1 MVKFVKKLDAKGEPE
16 KRKYILTISEP
27 VIGDKIVSCTFTK
40 SDGTTFT
47 DSTLNQDGSMNEK
60 LIQEIKEKN
69 EEGSYTF
76 NHEQAP
82 VSFNLVENVKELE
95 LVYSPGSNKYDSLLY
110 FVEQCSYSIGKTFDD
125 FYIGLIRKYEQSNYD
140 HKIIREAIPQLISFC
155 DQFIEIKN
163 INFDAYI
170 NKSKASK
177 SSIFFDASEIK
188 EIIKASSYLK
198 LYYSIHKDQSMK
210 LSDQFNREIFQE
222 LVKNLTESTII
233 LKLHKIVSSKT
244 YEYNHTDKYMWEYI
258 KNLCCKTPDM
268 HISHIFNFI
277 INNIIV
283 TCEVDANP
291 IPYLI
296 SVIDESI
303 KWVLR
308 SIYKESIIYSDA
320 ISTQDVA
327 VVSGKDN
334 LESYAH
340 NNTIG
345 MLTIL
350 AYQKLEEI
358 FQGDDK
364 IEQFK
369 VHIESIKES
378 SVFAQHFTFP
388 IISKITDIPYRHF
401 LTLNVS
407 TSYLLNMLLYA
418 MIKDT
423 ELGQTYPTLTRILTF
438 YNSQKPISKTTYRM
452 KNIAEFTRTFDNFLG
467 FKNYTCPFEIY
478 SSIVGKIN
486 KNEYTSF
493 LTGNTVPNFP
503 AVKMESE
510 LIEFYNKFF
519 GGQLDEV
526 IDNLRTRIDAQL

>member
-1 MVKFVKKLDAKGEPE
+1 MVKFVKKLDAKGQPE

-27 VIGDKIVSCTFTK
+27 VIGDRIISCTFNK
-40 SDGTTFT
+40 ADGAKFT
-47 DSTLNQDGSMNEK
+47 DSTLNQDGSVNEELIK
-60 LIQEIKEKN
+60 KIQEDNKE
-69 EEGSYTF
+69 GTYQF
-76 NHEQAP
+76 NHEQGP
-82 VSFNLVENVKELE
+82 ISFNLVEKVKELE
-95 LVYSPGSNKYDSLLY
+95 LVYSPGSNKYDNLLY
-110 FVEQCSYSIGKTFDD
+110 FVEQCSYAIGKEFDD
-125 FYIGLIRKYEQSNYD
+125 FYIGLIKKYEESGYD
-140 HKIIREAIPQLISFC
+140 HKIIKDAVPNIIKYC
-155 DQFIEIKN
+155 DQFIEIRN

-188 EIIKASSYLK
+188 EIIKAASYLK
-198 LYYSIHKDQSMK
+198 LYYSIHKDISMK

-222 LVKNLTESTII
+222 LVKNLTDSAII

-283 TCEVDANP
+283 TCEIDANP

-320 ISTQDVA
+320 ISTQDVV

-350 AYQKLEEI
+350 AYQKLEDI
-358 FQGDDK
+358 FQDDTK
-364 IEQFK
+364 IEDFK

-388 IISKITDIPYRHF
+388 IMSKITDIPYRHF

-407 TSYLLNMLLYA
+407 TTYLLNMLLYA
-418 MIKDT
+418 LVKDD
-423 ELGQTYPTLTRILTF
+423 EFGKAYPTLTKILTF
-438 YNSQKPISKTTYRM
+438 YNMQKPISKTTYRT
-452 KNIAEFTRTFDNFLG
+452 KNIADFTKTFDNFMG

-493 LTGNTVPNFP
+493 LTGNIVPNFP
-503 AVKMESE
+503 AVKMENE

-519 GGQLDEV
+519 SGQLDD
-526 IDNLRTRIDAQL
+526 IISNLRDKIDAQL

>member
-1 MVKFVKKLDAKGEPE
+1 MVKFLKKLDAKGEPE
-16 KRKYILTISEP
+16 KRKYVLTISEP
-27 VIGDKIVSCTFTK
+27 VIGDKIASCTFKK
-40 SDGTTFT
+40 SDGSTFT
-47 DSTLNQDGSMNEK
+47 ESTLNQDGSENTK
-60 LIQEIKEKN
+60 LIQDIKDKN
-69 EEGSYTF
+69 EEGNYTF
-76 NHEQAP
+76 NIIQAP
-82 VSFNLVENVKELE
+82 VSFNTIKTIKELE

-110 FVEQCSYSIGKTFDD
+110 FVEQCSYEIGKEFDD
-125 FYIGLIRKYEQSNYD
+125 FYIGLITDYESSNYD
-140 HKIIREAIPQLISFC
+140 HKIIRNAIPKMIDFC
-155 DQFIEIKN
+155 NRFVEIKN

-188 EIIKASSYLK
+188 EIIKAASYLK
-198 LYYSIHKDQSMK
+198 LYYSIHKDISMK

-222 LVKNLTESTII
+222 LVKNLTDSAII

-283 TCEVDANP
+283 TCEYDCNP

-350 AYQKLEEI
+350 AYQKLEEV
-358 FQGDDK
+358 FQGDDR
-364 IEQFK
+364 IESFK
-369 VHIESIKES
+369 AHIESIKES

-407 TSYLLNMLLYA
+407 TSYLLNILLYA
-418 MIKDT
+418 LIKDSD
-423 ELGQTYPTLTRILTF
+423 LGQKYPTLTRILTF
-438 YNSQKPISKTTYRM
+438 YNLQRPISKTTYRM
-452 KNIAEFTRTFDNFLG
+452 KNVAEFTKTFDNFMG

-493 LTGNTVPNFP
+493 INGNSVPNFP
-503 AVKMESE
+503 SVKMESE
-510 LIEFYNKFF
+510 LIDFYNKFF
-519 GGQLDEV
+519 SGQLDNV
-526 IDNLRTRIDAQL
+526 IEDLRNKIDAQL

>member
-1 MVKFVKKLDAKGEPE
+1 MVKFLKKLDAKGEPE
-16 KRKYILTISEP
+16 KRKYILTVSEP

-40 SDGTTFT
+40 ADGSQFT
-47 DSTLNQDGSMNEK
+47 ENTLNQDGSENTK
-60 LIQEIKEKN
+60 LIQDIKDKN
-69 EEGSYTF
+69 DEGTYTF
-76 NHEQAP
+76 NVIQAP
-82 VSFNLVENVKELE
+82 VSFNTVKKIKDLE

-110 FVEQCSYSIGKTFDD
+110 FVEQCSYFIGQEFDD
-125 FYIGLIRKYEQSNYD
+125 FYINLIIDYEKSNYD
-140 HKIIREAIPQLISFC
+140 HKIIRTAIPKIIEFC
-155 DQFIEIKN
+155 DRFIEIKN

-222 LVKNLTESTII
+222 LVKNLTESAII

-283 TCEVDANP
+283 TCEYDCNP

-350 AYQKLEEI
+350 AYQKLEEV
-358 FQGDDK
+358 FQDDRIETFK
-364 IEQFK
+364 I
-369 VHIESIKES
+369 HIESIKES

-407 TSYLLNMLLYA
+407 TSYLLNILLYA
-418 MIKDT
+418 MIKDS
-423 ELGQTYPTLTRILTF
+423 ELGQKYPTLTRILTF
-438 YNSQKPISKTTYRM
+438 YNSQRPISKTTYRM
-452 KNIAEFTRTFDNFLG
+452 KNVAEFTKTFDNFLG

-493 LTGNTVPNFP
+493 INGNSVLNFP
-503 AVKMESE
+503 SVKMESE
-510 LIEFYNKFF
+510 LIDFYNNFF
-519 GGQLDEV
+519 SGKLDSI
-526 IDNLRTRIDAQL
+526 IDDLRNKIDAQL